1 MTVLRRQKKNYL
13 PKNVRRIRILVRE
26 SRSKKLKIIYSLKMV
41 EYRMVVI
48 CAYYLEQHELSLA
61 ASCPAPCVSRVPP
74 AVQCGHDTSTKF
86 RKYTVVQVLRK
97 HLREKSTCS
106 HVA

>member
-1 MTVLRRQKKNYL
+1 
-13 PKNVRRIRILVRE
+13 
-26 SRSKKLKIIYSLKMV
+26 MV
-41 EYRMVVI
+41 EYLMVVL

-74 AVQCGHDTSTKF
+74 AVQCGHDKFTKF
-86 RKYTVVQVLRK
+86 RKSRYAKPWTQKKTR
-97 HLREKSTCS
+97 S